1 MRRVL
6 HEYLMELRKI
16 DLETVIIVI
25 YSTLILL
32 FVLFLPRT
40 SFLLHRSDSFLERLI
55 VVGVIYGLSPFLLYF
70 VFKHKPEDFGLG
82 MGDPRTW
89 IKDVLIFYLIFL
101 VIMIIA
107 FKFTNLRHVYPLY
120 KKAAHG
126 MSYFLFFQLTQL
138 WYMLTWE
145 FFFRGFML
153 FGLEPSFGRISV
165 LVQAIPFALVHFKKP
180 QLEAYGSIF
189 AGIFLGM
196 IGLRARSFLPCV
208 LLHYMVLLTA
218 DILGLVL

>member
-1 MRRVL
+1 
-6 HEYLMELRKI
+6 
-16 DLETVIIVI
+16 
-25 YSTLILL
+25 
-32 FVLFLPRT
+32 
-40 SFLLHRSDSFLERLI
+40 
-55 VVGVIYGLSPFLLYF
+55 
-70 VFKHKPEDFGLG
+70 
-82 MGDPRTW
+82 
-89 IKDVLIFYLIFL
+89 
-101 VIMIIA
+101 
-107 FKFTNLRHVYPLY
+107 
-120 KKAAHG
+120 
-126 MSYFLFFQLTQL
+126 MSYFLFLQLAQL

-153 FGLEPSFGRISV
+153 FGLEPSFGRMSV

-218 DILGLVL
+218 DILGILL